1 MSHGLGLMI
10 ESLVALLLLLTIGY
24 CVLLNHRL
32 KRLRA
37 DELSVKELRTQARAM
52 LNSASLRSA
61 AAQIARELRA
71 YDAPVRFAL
80 EPLRM
85 FPGEE

>member
-1 MSHGLGLMI
+1 MI

-37 DELSVKELRTQARAM
+37 HELSLKVTI
-52 LNSASLRSA
+52 S
-61 AAQIARELRA
+61 
-71 YDAPVRFAL
+71 
-80 EPLRM
+80 
-85 FPGEE
+85 